1 VVRALIDGHNA
12 LGALRIRRKTH
23 EAARH
28 ELLRRVAVAPM
39 RAKVYFDAREAPRDL
54 PEARSELGVEVYY
67 CRRREA
73 DQAILDEVRDAA
85 DARELVV
92 VTNDRE
98 VAGRATQLGARA
110 VGVAE
115 FLGAAEEGSPAGEVR
130 RLPQIHPRL
139 TPADFGLP
147 DEVDLSDPGSDLD

>member
-1 VVRALIDGHNA
+1 MRALVDGHNA
-12 LGALRIRRKTH
+12 LGALRIRAKTH

-28 ELLRRVAVAPM
+28 ALLRRVATARL
-39 RAKVYFDAREAPRDL
+39 RAKVFFDAREAPPDL
-54 PEARSELGVEVYY
+54 AEARSELGVEVYY

-73 DQAILDEVRDAA
+73 DQAILDEVRAA
-85 DARELVV
+85 DDARELVV

-98 VAGRATQLGARA
+98 VAGRAVQLGARS

-115 FLGAAEEGSPAGEVR
+115 FLGEPEREGGGGDVR

-139 TPADFGLP
+139 EPEDFGLP
-147 DEVDLSDPGSDLD
+147 EEVDLNDPDPDLE

>member
-1 VVRALIDGHNA
+1 MRALIDGHNA
-12 LGALRIRRKTH
+12 LGALRIRARTH

-28 ELLRRVAVAPM
+28 ALLRRVAAKAP
-39 RAKVYFDAREAPRDL
+39 RATVFFDAREAPSGLIESRR
-54 PEARSELGVEVYY
+54 EMGVDVVY

-85 DARELVV
+85 DARQLIV

-98 VAGRATQLGARA
+98 VAGRAAQLGARA
-110 VGVAE
+110 VGVVE
-115 FLGAAEEGSPAGEVR
+115 YLGPADRRVETGGRR
-130 RLPQIHPRL
+130 RLPEIHPRL

-147 DEVDLSDPGSDLD
+147 DEVDLSDPDLD